1 MREYEVLRAKWAK
14 KSKRKKLVTA
24 KPIAPDH
31 WITPFI
37 LKRFCAVAF
46 VGALCTSHSGKGF
59 VLVDGS
65 KNNLVYFYGIY
76 DHLIGF
82 RKLMFGRVRQNEIF
96 YLFMAVS
103 RNVSC
108 MFSYSGD
115 LTSDTSSLAAGA
127 YDLFSLG
134 DTKDMLQATN
144 CITASAYHLKQGFA
158 AEQQSLVAMLYR
170 SFETG
175 MHNPTQDEIMIVY
188 YSIHFGNHLLVWMLP
203 MFFMTWYLEI
213 NREGFFT
220 KSPAYIDYIALAF
233 TKSYPFHKLARN
245 VVLIMLSGVPEDMQ
259 YVEWSATP
267 AHGDPETL
275 YNAATTFTRAYLQA
289 FMPKRINGADARF
302 APYADISS
310 DTYSD
315 NPIVRDAD
323 DAQDD
328 GDVSAADD
336 GNVSAA
342 DDDNAPVADDGDV
355 SSVDGDNAPVDN
367 APVDNA
373 PRCVVNAPVDNAP
386 RCVVNA
392 PVDNAPRCVVDAPRC
407 VVNAPVADDGD
418 VSAADGDPAPVAD
431 DGDVSAADGD
441 PTPVADDGNAPVA
454 DDGNTA
460 VAEDTIPSTLKQLFE
475 TSDTPIKDPQSMCKL
490 VGPFISRALQL
501 DPSSCLLQEALKF
514 INTGAGDTSTR
525 PKDWVCTTG
534 NLHAIVGMLNGDQ
547 VLIEDRH
554 AASHQVDTR
563 DSVVPPTATAP
574 NHVDNDAEFL
584 AELERFAT
592 GE

>member
-1 MREYEVLRAKWAK
+1 MTDLLPQVHQLITTLALLNSAAALIVPTVLLSLQHTHLYSAFVLISMFYHACYFFTGAPAKIATMREYEVLRAKWAK

-267 AHGDPETL
+267 AHGGETSRL
-275 YNAATTFTRAYLQA
+275 GCVVLL
-289 FMPKRINGADARF
+289 
-302 APYADISS
+302 
-310 DTYSD
+310 D
-315 NPIVRDAD
+315 NPLCWLVFFVIY
-323 DAQDD
+323 
-328 GDVSAADD
+328 
-336 GNVSAA
+336 NVY
-342 DDDNAPVADDGDV
+342 
-355 SSVDGDNAPVDN
+355 
-367 APVDNA
+367 
-373 PRCVVNAPVDNAP
+373 
-386 RCVVNA
+386 
-392 PVDNAPRCVVDAPRC
+392 
-407 VVNAPVADDGD
+407 
-418 VSAADGDPAPVAD
+418 
-431 DGDVSAADGD
+431 
-441 PTPVADDGNAPVA
+441 
-454 DDGNTA
+454 
-460 VAEDTIPSTLKQLFE
+460 
-475 TSDTPIKDPQSMCKL
+475 
-490 VGPFISRALQL
+490 SRKTQ
-501 DPSSCLLQEALKF
+501 
-514 INTGAGDTSTR
+514 
-525 PKDWVCTTG
+525 
-534 NLHAIVGMLNGDQ
+534 
-547 VLIEDRH
+547 
-554 AASHQVDTR
+554 
-563 DSVVPPTATAP
+563 
-574 NHVDNDAEFL
+574 
-584 AELERFAT
+584 
-592 GE
+592 